1 MSKDK
6 SGEAQD
12 TLLESIS
19 ETTWQMYALWAESTF
34 LEALASS
41 VSLYRHRYHHWYLQP
56 TQTPRA
62 DHPLP
67 SIKETRIAFLSQDAH
82 STGLD
87 LPSTACPCLS
97 LTSEKTGPFQ
107 SEHVGFWS
115 LCPCSEPFLIV
126 RLAPSGASCSVR
138 QNLNVFY
145 CLYLLC
151 TFPHLFRKA
160 QC

>member
-19 ETTWQMYALWAESTF
+19 ETTWQMCALWAESTF

-41 VSLYRHRYHHWYLQP
+41 VSLYRHHCLQP
-56 TQTPRA
+56 TQTSRA

-67 SIKETRIAFLSQDAH
+67 STKETMIAFLSQDAH
-82 STGLD
+82 STGLV
-87 LPSTACPCLS
+87 LLSTACPCLS

-107 SEHVGFWS
+107 PEHAGFWS
-115 LCPCSEPFLIV
+115 LCPCTEPFLIV
-126 RLAPSGASCSVR
+126 QLAPLGASCSVR

-145 CLYLLC
+145 CPYLLC
-151 TFPHLFRKA
+151 TFTHLFSKA